1 MFLSIVC
8 PCTPSRSAALIFS
21 YTARIRVSAWDIS
34 LIEPTA
40 AFSNLIWLASSRFNW
55 DISCLYS
62 SIDTA
67 ASNTCAL
74 FFADNCPFCCSSLL
88 SAATSAFNRAISFEY
103 SLIWAI
109 AFVFSSLAAF
119 SSPSRSWYAAVSAW
133 VAAVPAVEPSPAVPV
148 VADAA
153 ALDAASIACCSI
165 WAILRIACSTRA
177 SISAIW
183 RFMTLNPSELDGNF
197 SNNWYNSFSDLIK
210 LFNFAVSAF
219 ILNDNALIA
228 TY

>member
-8 PCTPSRSAALIFS
+8 PCAPSRSAALIFL

-34 LIEPTA
+34 LIEPMA
-40 AFSNLIWLASSRFNW
+40 VCSNLIWLASSRLNW

-88 SAATSAFNRAISFEY
+88 SAVTSAFNRAISFEY

-119 SSPSRSWYAAVSAW
+119 SSLSRSWYAVVSAW
-133 VAAVPAVEPSPAVPV
+133 VAAVPAVEPPPAVPV

-165 WAILRIACSTRA
+165 WAILRIVCSTRA
-177 SISAIW
+177 SISPIL
-183 RFMTLNPSELDGNF
+183 RFMTS
-197 SNNWYNSFSDLIK
+197 NSFVLSGISASTCRNRSSMVIK
-210 LFNFAVSAF
+210 LLSLSVSAF
-219 ILNDNALIA
+219 ILNDNALIT